1 MGKDM
6 KKKQMKEAVLVFFSL
21 FFFLFYL
28 CAMSCPS
35 TSGTKTVSKP
45 VQKPDSGFNLS
56 YTPKT
61 PDTESGRAP
70 EPMTD
75 KSAFDYFR
83 DEKLLA
89 GFNIGNSLDAYINGQ
104 ANETGWGNPKINQKL
119 LDGIKKA
126 GFDLVR
132 IPVTWM
138 GYIGPAPD
146 HHIDET
152 YLARVAEVV
161 EMAHKAGLKV
171 IINLHHDGSTVD
183 GGKDNGWL
191 SINKARA
198 SKEGYD
204 EVTHQFTRVWK
215 QIAVY
220 FKNHGDYLI
229 FEGLNEIHDGRW
241 GNGSIQGAQTDILN
255 DWNNFFTQTVRSTG
269 ANNERRYLVIAGYS
283 CNPRHTLANYF
294 WLPQD
299 SIPGRQIVTFHYY
312 DPYEFGIAGT
322 RAEWGSESDKRK
334 VANDF
339 APFKSVYVESGF
351 PVIIGE
357 CGAVRQIYDDADKND
372 KARQARLDYLSWVFG
387 KAGENNLVPIYWD
400 NGAVSGNGEKFGL
413 FNRQDG
419 QPNSAE
425 SEACIKAM
433 IGAVRK

>member
-1 MGKDM
+1 M
-6 KKKQMKEAVLVFFSL
+6 KKFLI
-21 FFFLFYL
+21 FLFL
-28 CAMSCPS
+28 PVLLAVSCPS
-35 TSGTKTVSKP
+35 TPGSKP
-45 VQKPDSGFNLS
+45 VSQPAQQQDAGVDLS
-56 YTPKT
+56 YVPKT
-61 PDTESGRAP
+61 PDTENNYAL
-70 EPMTD
+70 EPMSEKT
-75 KSAFDYFR
+75 ALDYFR

-89 GFNIGNSLDAYINGQ
+89 GFNVGNSLDAYVNGR
-104 ANETGWGNPKINQKL
+104 ASETGWGNPKINQEL
-119 LDGIKKA
+119 LNGVKKA
-126 GFDLVR
+126 GFDIVR

-138 GYIGPAPD
+138 GYIGAAPD
-146 HHIDET
+146 HHINET

-161 EMAHKAGLKV
+161 EMARKAGLKA

-198 SKEGYD
+198 SKEGYN
-204 EVTHQFTRVWK
+204 EVTHKFVRVWK

-241 GNGSIQGAQTDILN
+241 GNGSVQGAQTDILN
-255 DWNNFFTQTVRSTG
+255 DWNRLFTQTVRSTG
-269 ANNERRYLVIAGYS
+269 ANNEKRYLVIAGYS

-299 SIPGRQIVTFHYY
+299 SVPGRQIVTFHYY

-322 RAEWGSESDKRK
+322 RSEWGSASDKNK

-339 APFKSVYVESGF
+339 APFKSVYVESGI

-357 CGAVRQIYDDADKND
+357 CGAVRQVYADSGKND
-372 KARQARLDYLSWVFG
+372 KAKQARLDYLSWVFG
-387 KAGENNLVPIYWD
+387 KARENNLVPIYWD
-400 NGAVSGNGEKFGL
+400 NGATTGSGEKFGL
-413 FNRQDG
+413 FDRRDG

-433 IGAVRK
+433 IEAVRK